1 MTAQGKATT
10 AGAALDVTILG
21 SGTCVPSLTRSACAV
36 LVETGAAR
44 VVLDCGPGTMRQLLA
59 AGVRV
64 CEVTHLFFSH
74 FHPDHTGEMAA
85 FLFANRYGFSPGRER
100 PLFMAGGKGQA
111 AFYAACRSVYGQ
123 WIELADSLLEIGEF
137 SSSQADQ
144 RDFPDFTVITRP
156 VTHRPESIAFRLE
169 SGGRA
174 VVYSGDTDYD
184 ENLARLAAGAD
195 LFICESA
202 HPDGCKQDGH
212 LTPGLAGKIAAAAEV
227 KQLVLTHLYPACD
240 QVDIRQQAAAAFAGP
255 VTVAEDLMRFSL

>member
-1 MTAQGKATT
+1 MTAPGNTKT
-10 AGAALDVTILG
+10 ADGTLAVTILG

-64 CEVTHLFFSH
+64 CDVTHLFCSH

-85 FLFANRYGFSPGRER
+85 FLFANRYGFSPGRDR
-100 PLFMAGGKGQA
+100 PLVLAGGKGML
-111 AFYAACRSVYGQ
+111 AFYAAFQSVYGQ
-123 WIELADSLLEIGEF
+123 WIELAGNLLEIGEF
-137 SSSQADQ
+137 SSSDADQ
-144 RDFPDFTVITRP
+144 RDFTDFTVFTRP

-202 HPDGCKQDGH
+202 QPDACKQDGH

-227 KQLVLTHLYPACD
+227 KHLVLTHLYPACEE
-240 QVDIRQQAAAAFAGP
+240 VDIRQQAADAFAGP